1 MLLAIAAVFA
11 LGAATSVA
19 PPCDL
24 TKSGDDFCADFCNN
38 RCGFYNTSAGETGRP
53 QNITIY
59 RITPSNVTGVLNK
72 NTADAPGDITFVIS
86 KKNLTQYCLHD
97 PDGMGCH
104 TDLEVNDIYG
114 EFRVEIDGQYGVQI
128 TEILK

>member
-1 MLLAIAAVFA
+1 MIYSRWPAGPVVGHHIGIVITARAESASSTMLLTTAAVLA

-19 PPCDL
+19 PACDL
-24 TKSGDDFCADFCNN
+24 TKSGNEFCDDFCNN

-59 RITPSNVTGVLNK
+59 RITPANVTGVLNK

-86 KKNLTQYCLHD
+86 KKNLTRLW
-97 PDGMGCH
+97 
-104 TDLEVNDIYG
+104 L
-114 EFRVEIDGQYGVQI
+114 RA
-128 TEILK
+128 